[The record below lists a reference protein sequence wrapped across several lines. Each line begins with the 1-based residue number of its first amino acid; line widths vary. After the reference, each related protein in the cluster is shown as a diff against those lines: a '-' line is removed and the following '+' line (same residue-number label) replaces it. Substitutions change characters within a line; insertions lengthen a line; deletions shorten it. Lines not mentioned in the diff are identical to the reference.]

1 MLCYSGWHKLYE
13 AQIKQHSSLTGAF
26 KSWINFK
33 SWFCEMEDYAVEFSV
48 NQRFETIRPLGEGS
62 YGGVWK
68 VRARGSGEASAMKV
82 VERTAHD
89 HSTMEIMCLQ
99 TLKHKH
105 LTSMAESSSSCLR
118 VWIFM
123 ECYDGGNLMQ
133 YRRNRKNYSEVAAAR
148 HIKQVLSAVD
158 YMHSCN
164 VAHRDLKMENMLLA
178 SMLEDADLKIADF
191 GLAVVFATDSCTR
204 CMKRITSIKESF
216 VGSPFCMAPE
226 VAIRDAA
233 YGPQCDI
240 WSIGCIAYELLDGRP
255 PFRGKSVT
263 GIYKAIHTSLGPS
276 FDKQV
281 WTRHSHEARDFCGH
295 MLQKL
300 PEDRYDAQEALE
312 DVWISSAE

>member
-1 MLCYSGWHKLYE
+1 
-13 AQIKQHSSLTGAF
+13 
-26 KSWINFK
+26 
-33 SWFCEMEDYAVEFSV
+33 
-48 NQRFETIRPLGEGS
+48 
-62 YGGVWK
+62 
-68 VRARGSGEASAMKV
+68 
-82 VERTAHD
+82 
-89 HSTMEIMCLQ
+89 
-99 TLKHKH
+99 
-105 LTSMAESSSSCLR
+105 
-118 VWIFM
+118 M

-133 YRRNRKNYSEVAAAR
+133 YRRNRKNYSEVAAAC
-148 HIKQVLSAVD
+148 HIKQALSAVD

-164 VAHRDLKMENMLLA
+164 VAHRDLKTENMLLA

-204 CMKRITSIKESF
+204 CMKRITSIKEAF

-255 PFRGKSVT
+255 PFRGKSIT
-263 GIYKAIHTSLGPS
+263 GIYNAIHTSLGPS

-295 MLQKL
+295 MLQKK
-300 PEDRYDAQEALE
+300 PEVRYDAQEALE